1 MSSGKCHLF
10 VSGNKHEQIRSK
22 IGDDKIWETKAVRLL
37 GIRIDNSVRYF
48 GTFTWYLI
56 PKEIEYCDSF
66 DSFIRKVLLTL

>member
-37 GIRIDNSVRYF
+37 GIRIDN
-48 GTFTWYLI
+48 
-56 PKEIEYCDSF
+56 
-66 DSFIRKVLLTL
+66 